1 MKYLIMECHMA
12 YAVVLD
18 EDGRFLKAANMD
30 YEVGQTVDTIME
42 IVEPGAAF
50 SEADCQSDSFYDT
63 VFEEAVEV
71 QPAVRRTS
79 RLSRWLK
86 SALPAAAALCLLLS
100 GGHYFIMSPY
110 GTVRLSIN
118 PEVELSVNRLDYV
131 LSLSGINRDGED
143 LIRGYD
149 YKRKKVEEAAADLAE
164 RAIDMDYLAP
174 GGTIYVGVSS
184 AHEDWVD
191 EMKRD
196 LTWELD
202 GRLGSDIHISAD
214 PKPDESPESGTA
226 REAETAFPAAP
237 PFPKQCLPLC
247 RLPRRHIKLSRQPTR
262 MIIGMRIQM
271 NSGMRIGMIPPI
283 MAQTI
288 IRRTTGMTQQM
299 MTAMIKIDLIS
310 GTY

>member
-86 SALPAAAALCLLLS
+86 SALP
-100 GGHYFIMSPY
+100 

-118 PEVELSVNRLDYV
+118 PEVELSVNRLNYV
-131 LSLSGINRDGED
+131 LSLSSINRDGED

-184 AHEDWVD
+184 AHEDWAD
-191 EMKRD
+191 EMKGD

-237 PFPKQCLPLC
+237 PVSETVPAAVQTAPAA
-247 RLPRRHIKLSRQPTR
+247 HQTVPTAHP
-262 MIIGMRIQM
+262 
-271 NSGMRIGMIPPI
+271 NDNWDEDWDD
-283 MAQTI
+283 
-288 IRRTTGMTQQM
+288 TTNHGSDDNQEDDWDD
-299 MTAMIKIDLIS
+299 AADDDS
-310 GTY
+310 ND